1 MAVVGVSREV
11 MEFFMNYDFPGNIR
25 EPENIIEHGFVLC
38 RGSIITINHL
48 PQELRENRDIITRK
62 PLSKT
67 FPLKDAER
75 RMILEALRKHNGNRK
90 NTARELNID

>member
-1 MAVVGVSREV
+1 
-11 MEFFMNYDFPGNIR
+11 MNAWETSESLKNV
-25 EPENIIEHGFVLC
+25 IEHAFVLC

-48 PQELRENRDIITRK
+48 PQELRENRDIIKRK

-75 RMILEALRKHNGNRK
+75 RMILEALRKHNGNRQ
-90 NTARELNID
+90 NTARELNIDKSTLWRKMKKLGIEL